1 MGSESFLIAKYE
13 VCEECYSLK
22 GNGSSALLPWYLY
35 SASLPLGCSWVISFD
50 NNSVF
55 FCVTISC
62 CWKRVFAMTSA
73 ISWQNLVSL
82 WPASFFLFVCLFLAC
97 FILYPKAKLA
107 CYSKCLSKFV
117 KLSSGHRMG
126 KSQFSF
132 QFQKPLPKNVQ
143 ITLKLYSF
151 HILGGNAQNPLS

>member
-50 NNSVF
+50 NNWIF

-62 CWKRVFAMTSA
+62 AVGRGCLLWLG
-73 ISWQNLVSL
+73 QSL
-82 WPASFFLFVCLFLAC
+82 GKTWLAFDLLHFFFFFTC

-107 CYSKCLSKFV
+107 CYSKYLSKFV

-132 QFQKPLPKNVQ
+132 QFQKAMTKNVQ

>member
-50 NNSVF
+50 NNWIF

-62 CWKRVFAMTSA
+62 AVGRGCLLWLGQSLGKTWLAFDLLHFFFFHLLHFVPQGQTCLLLQVSQQICKIKQWSQDGKKSVFIPIPKGNDKECSNYLKIVL
-73 ISWQNLVSL
+73 ISHS
-82 WPASFFLFVCLFLAC
+82 
-97 FILYPKAKLA
+97 
-107 CYSKCLSKFV
+107 
-117 KLSSGHRMG
+117 RR
-126 KSQFSF
+126 
-132 QFQKPLPKNVQ
+132 
-143 ITLKLYSF
+143 
-151 HILGGNAQNPLS
+151 

>member
-50 NNSVF
+50 NNSIF

-62 CWKRVFAMTSA
+62 AVGRGCLLWLGQSLGKTWLAFDLLHFFFFFFYLLHFVPQGQTCLLLQVSQQICKIKQWSQDGKRSVF
-73 ISWQNLVSL
+73 I
-82 WPASFFLFVCLFLAC
+82 P
-97 FILYPKAKLA
+97 IPK
-107 CYSKCLSKFV
+107 
-117 KLSSGHRMG
+117 
-126 KSQFSF
+126 
-132 QFQKPLPKNVQ
+132 
-143 ITLKLYSF
+143 
-151 HILGGNAQNPLS
+151 GNAKECSNYLKIVLISHSRR